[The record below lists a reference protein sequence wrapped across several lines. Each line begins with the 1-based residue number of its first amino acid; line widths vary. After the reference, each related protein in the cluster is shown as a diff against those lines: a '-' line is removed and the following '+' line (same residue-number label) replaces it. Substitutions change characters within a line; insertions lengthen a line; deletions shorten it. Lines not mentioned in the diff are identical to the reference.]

1 MTDVDNASNHT
12 TNSLR
17 QAREAMQD
25 ITITIDNWR
34 VIIRGLFG
42 DSGTKE
48 ITGLKLYTSYLVYT
62 QIVLGI

>member
-1 MTDVDNASNHT
+1 MNDVDNASNHT

-17 QAREAMQD
+17 QARQAMQD
-25 ITITIDNWR
+25 ITATIDNWR